1 MFVKGFVL
9 VESQAISSDFLFML
23 KTFIES
29 SELLKTIYL
38 KNILFEVLQIIDG
51 FFVCNT
57 TFLTSLKTL
66 LVF

>member
-9 VESQAISSDFLFML
+9 VESQAISSDLLFMS

-57 TFLTSLKTL
+57 TFLRSLKTL